1 MIEDEMARWHH
12 GITNS
17 IDMSLSK
24 LWEVAM
30 DRKAWRVAVQE
41 VAKSRTERLN

>member
-24 LWEVAM
+24 LQELAM
-30 DRKAWRVAVQE
+30 DRKAWHVAVHG
-41 VAKSRTERLN
+41 VAKSQTERLN

>member
-24 LWEVAM
+24 LQELAM
-30 DRKAWRVAVQE
+30 DRKAWHVVVHE
-41 VAKSRTERLN
+41 VAKSQTERLN